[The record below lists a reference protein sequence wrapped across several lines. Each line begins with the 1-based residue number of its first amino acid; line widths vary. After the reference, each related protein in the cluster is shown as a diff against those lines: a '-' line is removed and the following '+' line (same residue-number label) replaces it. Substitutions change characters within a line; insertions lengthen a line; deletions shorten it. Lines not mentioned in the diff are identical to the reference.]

1 VPLAVSRPASRGA
14 HRGPVPLH
22 RILCC
27 CVLSLTP
34 APCAAAL
41 YFTLATPAPSL
52 SAATLHPLLLRP
64 LLECRAAPCACA
76 PHPKLLCGPCP
87 EALDRALLLLH
98 CASATLNT
106 PCGPAPRPAICSA
119 HRASATLH
127 KHGRRSPARRPVLLR
142 RVLLLGVVGA
152 GFGHDFFY
160 FVGGA
165 REFGG

>member
-52 SAATLHPLLLRP
+52 SAATLHTLLLRP
-64 LLECRAAPCACA
+64 LY
-76 PHPKLLCGPCP
+76 
-87 EALDRALLLLH
+87 DSF
-98 CASATLNT
+98 ASATSRYALSLT
-106 PCGPAPRPAICSA
+106 PAPVQVPLCASRGASHAQCATPIE
-119 HRASATLH
+119 ASANPTLPLTALPCAP
-127 KHGRRSPARRPVLLR
+127 SATAARPVGLPSVR
-142 RVLLLGVVGA
+142 AAHCVLLLGIVCA

-165 REFGG
+165 RELGG